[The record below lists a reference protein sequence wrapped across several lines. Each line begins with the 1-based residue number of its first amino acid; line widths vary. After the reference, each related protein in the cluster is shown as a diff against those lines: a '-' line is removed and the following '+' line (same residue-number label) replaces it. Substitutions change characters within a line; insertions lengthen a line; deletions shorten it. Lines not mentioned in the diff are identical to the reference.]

1 MPYLTAQPVFPIR
14 SYCQKTRR
22 VLYKGKFIAITGNIM
37 ASIQM
42 NEDATAENRFNMVE
56 CQLKPSGIRDYRVTR
71 QMSSVPREAFIT
83 GTSRDLAYADL
94 QLQCSAADAER
105 TMLTPTALALLIEL
119 ADIQQDDVVLD
130 IAGGTGYSAA
140 VLAGLASTVIALEDD
155 EAFNE
160 KAGNIWQD
168 LGVDNAVAVCGP
180 LTQGQAKQG
189 PFDVIFINGC
199 LTTKPEALLGQLAEN
214 GRLVCVQK
222 VDGTQKAHIY
232 RRIGD
237 RLSAHI
243 AFDNAAPDLAVFDP
257 VAAFEF

>member
-1 MPYLTAQPVFPIR
+1 
-14 SYCQKTRR
+14 
-22 VLYKGKFIAITGNIM
+22 M
-37 ASIQM
+37 AAIQM
-42 NEDATAENRFNMVE
+42 NADATTENRFNMVE
-56 CQLKPSGIRDYRVTR
+56 CQLKPGGIRDYRVTR
-71 QMSSVPREAFIT
+71 QMSSVPREVFVT
-83 GTSRDLAYADL
+83 GTSRNLAYADL
-94 QLQCSAADAER
+94 QLQCSAADTER

-130 IAGGTGYSAA
+130 VAGGTGYSAA

-180 LTQGQAKQG
+180 LTQGQGKQG

-199 LTTKPEALLGQLAEN
+199 LATKPDALLGQLAEN

-232 RRIGD
+232 RLIGD
-237 RLSAHI
+237 RLSVHI
-243 AFDNAAPDLAVFDP
+243 AFDNAAPDLAVFEP
-257 VAAFEF
+257 VLEFKF

>member
-1 MPYLTAQPVFPIR
+1 
-14 SYCQKTRR
+14 
-22 VLYKGKFIAITGNIM
+22 M
-37 ASIQM
+37 AAVQM
-42 NEDATAENRFNMVE
+42 NEDATTENRFNMVE
-56 CQLKPSGIRDYRVTR
+56 CQLKPGGIRDYRVTR
-71 QMSSVPREAFIT
+71 QMSSVPREAFIN

-94 QLQCSAADAER
+94 QLQCSAADTER

-199 LTTKPEALLGQLAEN
+199 LTTKPEVLLGQLAEN

-232 RRIGD
+232 RLIGD

-243 AFDNAAPDLAVFDP
+243 AFDNAAPNLAVFDP
-257 VAAFEF
+257 VPAFEF